1 MLASSDYNY
10 FINAFFDR
18 PDFAENPG
26 FIIDE
31 NFNPD
36 QWTTLDTPNKH
47 ALSTQQQQLLDAAN
61 LIKFARVNLNAEQ
74 LNRFAEFPK
83 AKNKAFYDAVL
94 SNKYLVS
101 FDDLNKDLLV
111 QLAENANK
119 DDQLKKI
126 LNSNNVSAAAID
138 RILKKD
144 KISPAIIGKIS
155 EIFEDE
161 SKKQYISDKLSAD
174 SLIKLVKLA
183 KTKFTYDELNKIA
196 KFSKAKNDK
205 AFYGAILSN
214 PRLTSFDDFDEDLLA
229 NLAKNTNKND
239 QLEKILDS
247 NKIGAKPI
255 DEILQKSKIDS
266 SIVLKIFEKIEEN
279 SNKIANDLSE
289 KSLIRLA
296 GESKTKE
303 QFATILALSKT
314 QDSTNKKNRKIA
326 EAILANK
333 NFNVEADDVTVDSK
347 LILIPYISNSKQLTR
362 IANKLDDSSGDS
374 VKLAEAIIENDRLLT
389 ANPNIA
395 KIILAKGNIVKDLPE
410 KSLQKLVK
418 FATTQQE
425 FKNILGAGSINAKI
439 VDQVITQANSQK
451 LKGIRGFF
459 RRVASIFR
467 KKTPNPDVEN
477 IVPDVFSLNEPDKT
491 TGKKKVSLGDLS
503 LQSLKHL
510 QKCMTNSDRNV
521 SYDDNLKV
529 VSQEINSWLLKA
541 PPEKKAASS
550 TAPGPALVSVDEVAS
565 PSPPIPAAKV
575 LPITAVPPTPVP
587 PPKATT
593 AGTFKVI
600 GKSDAALT
608 PLVKSLEI
616 WWNAANADTTTKA
629 IGATPQARQA
639 IMRVESDGSLTFHG
653 TDVGK
658 QADAFVAALKH
669 MSEDKDV
676 KKPLEL
682 KATGFDKK
690 VVEIILNKLET
701 SGIKGVKLDFPDFK
715 VGVDDGLIDK
725 SAKIND
731 VMMGVKPTPTADPP
745 PPPPTILTADDL
757 VASFKTD
764 NHEASEG
771 AISYNG
777 TGGSLLSEISGATAK
792 EALDAAEVKAKAA
805 IAKFVSEKDSS
816 GSIGL
821 EGKLNALVDEEK
833 AKANIVPLPSPPPP
847 PTIPTADDLVAS
859 FKTDNHEASGG
870 AISYKGTGDSLL
882 SEISGA
888 TTQEAL
894 DAAEAK
900 AKAAIAKF
908 VSEKDSDGSIGLG
921 SKLNELVATEKA
933 QAKIAPIS
941 PLEAL
946 DAIVLEKSF
955 PTTMDTTTSV
965 ATTTPVVGDSTH
977 EDLPT
982 SPHGGSHKIP
992 K

>member
-36 QWTTLDTPNKH
+36 QWTTLDVPNKQ
-47 ALSTQQQQLLDAAN
+47 ALSAQQQQLLDAAN

-74 LNRFAEFPK
+74 LNRFAAFPK

-161 SKKQYISDKLSAD
+161 SKKQDISDKLSED
-174 SLIKLVKLA
+174 SLIKLVKFA
-183 KTKFTYDELNKIA
+183 KTKFTSDELNKFA

-255 DEILQKSKIDS
+255 DEILQKSKIGS

-279 SNKIANDLSE
+279 SNRIANDLSE

-374 VKLAEAIIENDRLLT
+374 VKLAEAIIENDRLLK

-425 FKNILGAGSINAKI
+425 FKNILGAGAINPKI
-439 VDQVITQANSQK
+439 VDQVITQANLQK

-477 IVPDVFSLNEPDKT
+477 IVADVFSLNEPDKT

-550 TAPGPALVSVDEVAS
+550 TAPGPALVSVDEVVS
-565 PSPPIPAAKV
+565 PSPTIPVAKPAAKV
-575 LPITAVPPTPVP
+575 LPITAVP

-600 GKSDAALT
+600 GKSNVELT
-608 PLVKSLEI
+608 PLVKSLET
-616 WWNAANADTTTKA
+616 WWNAVITEDATVNA
-629 IGATPQARQA
+629 IGKTPEERHA
-639 IMRVESDGSLTFHG
+639 IMKVESNGSLTFHG
-653 TDVGK
+653 TDAHK
-658 QADAFVAALKH
+658 QAEAFVAALKH
-669 MSEDKDV
+669 MSEDVDV

-682 KATGFDKK
+682 QATGFDKQ

-701 SGIKGVKLDFPDFK
+701 SGIKGVKLEFPDLK
-715 VGVDDGLIDK
+715 AEEDKALIAK
-725 SAKIND
+725 STAIND
-731 VMMGVKPTPTADPP
+731 NMMGVKKPTPTADPP
-745 PPPPTILTADDL
+745 
-757 VASFKTD
+757 S
-764 NHEASEG
+764 
-771 AISYNG
+771 
-777 TGGSLLSEISGATAK
+777 
-792 EALDAAEVKAKAA
+792 
-805 IAKFVSEKDSS
+805 
-816 GSIGL
+816 
-821 EGKLNALVDEEK
+821 
-833 AKANIVPLPSPPPP
+833 PPP

-870 AISYKGTGDSLL
+870 AISYKGTGESLL

-888 TTQEAL
+888 TVKEAL

-900 AKAAIAKF
+900 AKDAITKF
-908 VSEKDSDGSIGLG
+908 VSEKDSSGSIGLEG
-921 SKLNELVATEKA
+921 KLN
-933 QAKIAPIS
+933 
-941 PLEAL
+941 AL
-946 DAIVLEKSF
+946 
-955 PTTMDTTTSV
+955 
-965 ATTTPVVGDSTH
+965 
-977 EDLPT
+977 
-982 SPHGGSHKIP
+982 
-992 K
+992 